1 MITETY
7 RGIWVVAFR
16 ELLHFVSDRTRII
29 SSLMFPL
36 MFLVVFGAG
45 FSRIVGGLAGGV
57 NFIHFIYPGIV
68 AMTVLTSSLLSGTS
82 VVVDREHGFLKE
94 VLVAPL
100 SRVGVIVG
108 KALGGSLTS
117 LLQGLIMLAIAP
129 IIGLSITP
137 LLVVKLLPTLLILSL
152 ALSGLGI
159 LMATRMHSQQGFQF
173 LLQLIVFP
181 LMFLAGVFF
190 PVDGVPVWLQIVA
203 KVNPL
208 TYGVDAIR
216 QIFLAPQITNAAAD
230 ISGGGELVSTGI
242 TLSGHRMGVGEDIMV
257 IGLIGFVLLLA
268 GVWSFSRTEV

>member
-16 ELLHFVSDRTRII
+16 ELLHFISDRTRII

-57 NFIHFIYPGIV
+57 DFIHFIYPGIL

-100 SRVGVIVG
+100 SRVGVILG

-117 LLQGLIMLAIAP
+117 LLQGMIMLVIAP

-173 LLQLIVFP
+173 LMQLIVFP

-216 QIFLAPQITNAAAD
+216 QIFLAPQITNAAAE
-230 ISGGGELVSTGI
+230 ISGGEVISTGI
-242 TLSGHRMGVGEDIMV
+242 TLSGHRMGVVEDIMV

-268 GVWSFSRTEV
+268 GVWSFSRTEA

>member
-1 MITETY
+1 MIAETY

-16 ELLHFVSDRTRII
+16 ELLHFISDRTRII

-57 NFIHFIYPGIV
+57 DFIHFVYPGIV

-100 SRVGVIVG
+100 SRVGIILG

-117 LLQGLIMLAIAP
+117 LSQGIVMLAIAP
-129 IIGLSITP
+129 MIGLSITP
-137 LLVVKLLPTLLILSL
+137 LLIVKLLPTLLILSL
-152 ALSGLGI
+152 SLSGLGI

-173 LLQLIVFP
+173 LMQLIVFP

-190 PVDGVPVWLQIVA
+190 PVDGVPVWLQVVA

-216 QIFLAPQITNAAAD
+216 QIFLAPL
-230 ISGGGELVSTGI
+230 ISNTTAEIPGGEVISTGI
-242 TLSGHRMGVGEDIMV
+242 TLSGHRMGVAEDVLV
-257 IGLIGFVLLLA
+257 IGLIGSVFLLA
-268 GVWSFSRTEV
+268 GVWSFSRTEA

>member
-1 MITETY
+1 VITETY

-16 ELLHFVSDRTRII
+16 ELLHFISDRTRII

-57 NFIHFIYPGIV
+57 DFIHFIYPGIL

-100 SRVGVIVG
+100 SRVGVILG

-117 LLQGLIMLAIAP
+117 LLQGMIMLVIAP

-173 LLQLIVFP
+173 LMQLIVFP

-216 QIFLAPQITNAAAD
+216 QIFLAPQITNAAAE
-230 ISGGGELVSTGI
+230 ISGGEVVSTGI
-242 TLSGHRMGVGEDIMV
+242 TLSGHRMGLVEDIMV

-268 GVWSFSRTEV
+268 GVWSFSRTEA

>member
-1 MITETY
+1 MIAETY

-16 ELLHFVSDRTRII
+16 ELLHFISDRTRII

-57 NFIHFIYPGIV
+57 DFIHFVYPGIV

-100 SRVGVIVG
+100 SRVGVILG

-117 LLQGLIMLAIAP
+117 LLQGIVMLAIAP

-137 LLVVKLLPTLLILSL
+137 LLIVKLLPTLLILSL
-152 ALSGLGI
+152 SLSGLGI

-173 LLQLIVFP
+173 LMQLIVFP

-190 PVDGVPVWLQIVA
+190 PVDGVPVWLQVVA

-216 QIFLAPQITNAAAD
+216 QIFLAPLISNTTAE
-230 ISGGGELVSTGI
+230 ISGGEVVSTGI
-242 TLSGHRMGVGEDIMV
+242 TLSGHRMGVAEDVLV
-257 IGLIGFVLLLA
+257 IGLIGSVFLLA
-268 GVWSFSRTEV
+268 GVWSFSRTEA

>member
-1 MITETY
+1 VITETY

-16 ELLHFVSDRTRII
+16 ELLHFISDRTRII

-57 NFIHFIYPGIV
+57 DFIHFIYPGIL

-100 SRVGVIVG
+100 SRVGVILG
-108 KALGGSLTS
+108 KALGGSITS
-117 LLQGLIMLAIAP
+117 LLQGMIMLVIAP

-173 LLQLIVFP
+173 LMQLIVFP

-216 QIFLAPQITNAAAD
+216 QIFLAPQITNAAAE
-230 ISGGGELVSTGI
+230 ISGGEVVSTGI
-242 TLSGHRMGVGEDIMV
+242 TLSGHRMGVVEDIMV

-268 GVWSFSRTEV
+268 GVWSFSRTEA

>member
-1 MITETY
+1 MIAETY

-16 ELLHFVSDRTRII
+16 ELLHFISDRTRII

-57 NFIHFIYPGIV
+57 DFIHFVYPGIV

-100 SRVGVIVG
+100 SRVGIILG

-117 LLQGLIMLAIAP
+117 LSQGIVMLAIAP
-129 IIGLSITP
+129 MIGLSITP
-137 LLVVKLLPTLLILSL
+137 LLIVKLLPTLLILSL
-152 ALSGLGI
+152 SLSGLGI

-173 LLQLIVFP
+173 LMQLIVFP

-190 PVDGVPVWLQIVA
+190 PVDGVPVWLQVVA

-216 QIFLAPQITNAAAD
+216 QIFLAPL
-230 ISGGGELVSTGI
+230 ISNTTAEIPVGEVISTGI
-242 TLSGHRMGVGEDIMV
+242 TLSGHRMGVAEDVLV
-257 IGLIGFVLLLA
+257 IGLIGSVFLLA
-268 GVWSFSRTEV
+268 GVWSFSRTEA

>member
-1 MITETY
+1 MIAETY

-16 ELLHFVSDRTRII
+16 ELLHFISDRTRII

-57 NFIHFIYPGIV
+57 DFIHFVYPGIV

-100 SRVGVIVG
+100 SRVGIILG

-117 LLQGLIMLAIAP
+117 LSQGIVMLAIAP
-129 IIGLSITP
+129 MIGLSITP
-137 LLVVKLLPTLLILSL
+137 LLIVKLLPTLLILSL
-152 ALSGLGI
+152 SLSGLGI

-173 LLQLIVFP
+173 LMQLIVFP

-190 PVDGVPVWLQIVA
+190 PVDGVPVWLQVVA

-216 QIFLAPQITNAAAD
+216 QIFLAPL
-230 ISGGGELVSTGI
+230 ISNTTAEIPVGEVISTGI
-242 TLSGHRMGVGEDIMV
+242 TLFGHRMGVAEDVLV
-257 IGLIGFVLLLA
+257 IGLIGSVFLLA
-268 GVWSFSRTEV
+268 GVWSFSRTEA

>member
-16 ELLHFVSDRTRII
+16 ELLHFISDRTRII

-57 NFIHFIYPGIV
+57 DFIHFIYPGIL

-100 SRVGVIVG
+100 SRVGVILG

-117 LLQGLIMLAIAP
+117 LLQGMIMLVIAP

-173 LLQLIVFP
+173 LMQLIVFP

-216 QIFLAPQITNAAAD
+216 QIFLAPQITNAAAE
-230 ISGGGELVSTGI
+230 ISGGEVVSTGI
-242 TLSGHRMGVGEDIMV
+242 TLSGHRMGLVEDIMV

-268 GVWSFSRTEV
+268 GVWSFSRTEA

>member
-1 MITETY
+1 VITETY

-57 NFIHFIYPGIV
+57 DFIHFIYPGIL

-100 SRVGVIVG
+100 SRVGVILG

-117 LLQGLIMLAIAP
+117 LLQGMIMLVIAP

-173 LLQLIVFP
+173 LMQLIVFP

-216 QIFLAPQITNAAAD
+216 QIFLAPQITNAAAE
-230 ISGGGELVSTGI
+230 ISGGEVVSTGI
-242 TLSGHRMGVGEDIMV
+242 TLSGHRMGVVEDIMV

-268 GVWSFSRTEV
+268 GVWSFSRTEA

>member
-16 ELLHFVSDRTRII
+16 ELLHFISDRTRII

-57 NFIHFIYPGIV
+57 DFIHFIYPGIL

-100 SRVGVIVG
+100 SRVGGILG

-117 LLQGLIMLAIAP
+117 LLQGMIMLVIAP

-173 LLQLIVFP
+173 LMQLIVFP

-216 QIFLAPQITNAAAD
+216 QIFLAPQITNAAAE
-230 ISGGGELVSTGI
+230 ISGGEVVSTGI
-242 TLSGHRMGVGEDIMV
+242 TLSGHRMGLVEDIMV

-268 GVWSFSRTEV
+268 GVWSFSRTEA

>member
-16 ELLHFVSDRTRII
+16 ELLHFISDRTRII

-57 NFIHFIYPGIV
+57 DFIHFIYPGIL

-100 SRVGVIVG
+100 SRVGVILG

-117 LLQGLIMLAIAP
+117 LLQGMIMLVIAP

-159 LMATRMHSQQGFQF
+159 LMATRMQSQQGFQF
-173 LLQLIVFP
+173 LMQLIVFP

-216 QIFLAPQITNAAAD
+216 QIFLAPQITNAAAE
-230 ISGGGELVSTGI
+230 ISGGEVVSTGI
-242 TLSGHRMGVGEDIMV
+242 TLSGHRMGVVEDIMV

-268 GVWSFSRTEV
+268 GVWSFSRTEA

>member
-1 MITETY
+1 MIAETY

-16 ELLHFVSDRTRII
+16 ELLHFISDRTRII

-57 NFIHFIYPGIV
+57 DFIHFVYPGIV

-100 SRVGVIVG
+100 SRVGIILG

-117 LLQGLIMLAIAP
+117 LSQGIVMLAIAP
-129 IIGLSITP
+129 MIGLSITP
-137 LLVVKLLPTLLILSL
+137 LLIVKLLPTLLILSL
-152 ALSGLGI
+152 SLSGLGI

-173 LLQLIVFP
+173 LMQLIVFP

-216 QIFLAPQITNAAAD
+216 QIFLAPL
-230 ISGGGELVSTGI
+230 ISNTTAEIPVGEVISTGI
-242 TLSGHRMGVGEDIMV
+242 TLSGHRMGVAEDVLV
-257 IGLIGFVLLLA
+257 IGLIGSVFLLA
-268 GVWSFSRTEV
+268 GVWSFSRTEA

>member
-16 ELLHFVSDRTRII
+16 ELLHFISDRTRII

-57 NFIHFIYPGIV
+57 DFIHFIYPGIL

-100 SRVGVIVG
+100 SRVGVILG

-117 LLQGLIMLAIAP
+117 LLQGMIMLVIAP

-173 LLQLIVFP
+173 LMQLIVFP

-216 QIFLAPQITNAAAD
+216 QIFLAPQITNAAAE
-230 ISGGGELVSTGI
+230 ISGGEVVSTGI
-242 TLSGHRMGVGEDIMV
+242 TLSGHRMGLVEDIMV

-268 GVWSFSRTEV
+268 GVWSFSSTEA

>member
-16 ELLHFVSDRTRII
+16 ELLHFISDRTRII

-45 FSRIVGGLAGGV
+45 FSRIVGGLDGGV
-57 NFIHFIYPGIV
+57 DFIHFIYPGIL

-100 SRVGVIVG
+100 SRVGVILG

-117 LLQGLIMLAIAP
+117 LLQGMIMLVIAP

-173 LLQLIVFP
+173 LMQLIVFP

-216 QIFLAPQITNAAAD
+216 QIFLAPQITNAAAE
-230 ISGGGELVSTGI
+230 ISGGEVVSTGI
-242 TLSGHRMGVGEDIMV
+242 TLSGHLMGVVEDIMV

-268 GVWSFSRTEV
+268 GVWSFSRTEA

>member
-1 MITETY
+1 VIAETY

-16 ELLHFVSDRTRII
+16 ELLHFISDRTRII

-57 NFIHFIYPGIV
+57 DFIHFVYPGIV

-100 SRVGVIVG
+100 SRVGIILG

-117 LLQGLIMLAIAP
+117 LSQGIVMLAIAP

-137 LLVVKLLPTLLILSL
+137 LLIVKLLPTLLILSL
-152 ALSGLGI
+152 SLSGLGI

-173 LLQLIVFP
+173 LMQLIVFP

-190 PVDGVPVWLQIVA
+190 PVDGVPVWLQVVA

-216 QIFLAPQITNAAAD
+216 QIFLAPL
-230 ISGGGELVSTGI
+230 ISNTTAEIPGGEVISTGI
-242 TLSGHRMGVGEDIMV
+242 TLSGHRMGVAEDVLV
-257 IGLIGFVLLLA
+257 IGLIGSVFLLA
-268 GVWSFSRTEV
+268 GVWSFSRTEA

>member
-16 ELLHFVSDRTRII
+16 ELLHFISDRTRII

-57 NFIHFIYPGIV
+57 DFIHFIYPGIL

-100 SRVGVIVG
+100 SRVGVILG

-117 LLQGLIMLAIAP
+117 LLQGMIMLVIAP

-173 LLQLIVFP
+173 LMQLIVFP

-216 QIFLAPQITNAAAD
+216 QIFLAPQITNAAAE
-230 ISGGGELVSTGI
+230 ISGGEVVSTGI
-242 TLSGHRMGVGEDIMV
+242 TLSGHRMGLAEDIMV

-268 GVWSFSRTEV
+268 GVWSFSRTEA

>member
-1 MITETY
+1 MIAETY

-16 ELLHFVSDRTRII
+16 ELLHFISDRTRII

-45 FSRIVGGLAGGV
+45 FSRIVGDLAGGV
-57 NFIHFIYPGIV
+57 DFIHFVYPGIV

-100 SRVGVIVG
+100 SRVGVILG

-117 LLQGLIMLAIAP
+117 LSQGIVMLAIAP

-137 LLVVKLLPTLLILSL
+137 LLIVKLLPTLLILSL
-152 ALSGLGI
+152 SLSGLGI

-173 LLQLIVFP
+173 LMQLIVFP

-190 PVDGVPVWLQIVA
+190 PVDGVPVWLQVVA

-216 QIFLAPQITNAAAD
+216 QIFLAPL
-230 ISGGGELVSTGI
+230 ISNTTAEIPGGEVISTGI
-242 TLSGHRMGVGEDIMV
+242 TLSGHRMGVAEDVLV
-257 IGLIGFVLLLA
+257 IGLIGSVFLLA
-268 GVWSFSRTEV
+268 GVWSFSRTEA

>member
-1 MITETY
+1 MIAETY

-16 ELLHFVSDRTRII
+16 ELLHFISDRTRII

-57 NFIHFIYPGIV
+57 DFIHFIYPGIL

-100 SRVGVIVG
+100 SRVGVILG
-108 KALGGSLTS
+108 KALGGSITS
-117 LLQGLIMLAIAP
+117 LLQGMIMLVIAP

-173 LLQLIVFP
+173 LMQLIVFP

-216 QIFLAPQITNAAAD
+216 QIFLAPQITNAAAE
-230 ISGGGELVSTGI
+230 ISGGEVVSTGI
-242 TLSGHRMGVGEDIMV
+242 TLSGHRMGLAEDIMV

-268 GVWSFSRTEV
+268 GVWSFSRTEA